1 MADIIQ
7 LWTTK
12 RDTPKD
18 RWTVL
23 HSYGTTGGVEVAR
36 CTREGYP
43 GILYLIGMCSAASD
57 TDALAEVPD
66 TPEGVAIL
74 DFVASATL
82 RAIDLAVMDA
92 ATTAGGAA

>member
-1 MADIIQ
+1 MADIIE

-23 HSYGTTGGVEVAR
+23 HVYGQTGGVEVAR
-36 CTREGYP
+36 CTKEGRP
-43 GILYLIGMCSAASD
+43 GWLYLIGMCSAAFD
-57 TDALAEVPD
+57 TDVLAEVPD

-74 DFVASATL
+74 DFVAPATL

-92 ATTAGGAA
+92 AAEAGDAA

>member
-1 MADIIQ
+1 MADIIE

-23 HSYGTTGGVEVAR
+23 HVYGLMGGVEVAR
-36 CTREGYP
+36 CTKEGRP
-43 GILYLIGMCSAASD
+43 GWLYLLGMCSAASD
-57 TDALAEVPD
+57 TDVLAEVPD

-74 DFVASATL
+74 DFVAPAAL
-82 RAIDLAVMDA
+82 RAINLAGMDA
-92 ATTAGGAA
+92 AVSDGDAA